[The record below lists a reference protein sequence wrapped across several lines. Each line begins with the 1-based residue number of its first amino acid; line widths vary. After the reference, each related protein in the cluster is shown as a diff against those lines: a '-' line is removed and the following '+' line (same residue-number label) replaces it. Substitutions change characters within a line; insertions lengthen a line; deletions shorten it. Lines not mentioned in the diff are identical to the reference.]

1 MAPSDSFNLNNHKDL
16 LIKHEQEFR
25 KSYAGD
31 RDKVVNDII
40 LDIQA
45 NNKAGDGLSTVT
57 KKGLAKVCW
66 LIHVY
71 YSLRSHL
78 PLA

>member
-57 KKGLAKVCW
+57 KKGLAKVC
-66 LIHVY
+66 
-71 YSLRSHL
+71 
-78 PLA
+78 